1 MNDNSTVIRCRL
13 LNNFLFALV
22 SVVVITGFNLPVAVA
37 KGKLD
42 SDKLP
47 LNLELADR
55 FTLQDNT
62 SSSLRVA
69 QQDVSP
75 QEVETFTEITVA
87 ANEKGTES
95 DISED
100 DIKKYKTGNQKC

>member
-1 MNDNSTVIRCRL
+1 MQVTEQ
-13 LNNFLFALV
+13 FLFALV

-37 KGKLD
+37 NGELD
-42 SDKLP
+42 SDRLP

-75 QEVETFTEITVA
+75 QKVETFT
-87 ANEKGTES
+87 K
-95 DISED
+95 
-100 DIKKYKTGNQKC
+100 

>member
-1 MNDNSTVIRCRL
+1 MNDNNTAIRCSL

-22 SVVVITGFNLPVAVA
+22 SVVVITCFNLPVAVA
-37 KGKLD
+37 KSELD
-42 SDKLP
+42 PHKLP
-47 LNLELADR
+47 LNLVLADR

-75 QEVETFTEITVA
+75 QKVEIFTEI
-87 ANEKGTES
+87 KSG
-95 DISED
+95 
-100 DIKKYKTGNQKC
+100 G